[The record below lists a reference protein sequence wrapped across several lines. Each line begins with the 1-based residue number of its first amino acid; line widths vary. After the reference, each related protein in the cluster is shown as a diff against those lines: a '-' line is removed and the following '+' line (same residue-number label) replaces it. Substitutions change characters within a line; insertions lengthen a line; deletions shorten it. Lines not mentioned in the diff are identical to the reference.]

1 MSTRSLADAVVAML
15 PQGTFQAIIAGDEVE
30 HEKPHP
36 DPYLRGAAALGIPT
50 SACLAFEDSPT
61 GLTSAHASGA
71 VAIGVGRQFA
81 KYLPSLY
88 PYLKAGLANH
98 REWQVCLTTVGALTD
113 VCDAVGEELLPYCDE
128 IVSL

>member
-1 MSTRSLADAVVAML
+1 MFSRLISPPLSHTHSHTHYQ
-15 PQGTFQAIIAGDEVE
+15 PITPPHTHTTTINQAI
-30 HEKPHP
+30 
-36 DPYLRGAAALGIPT
+36 
-50 SACLAFEDSPT
+50 
-61 GLTSAHASGA
+61 GA